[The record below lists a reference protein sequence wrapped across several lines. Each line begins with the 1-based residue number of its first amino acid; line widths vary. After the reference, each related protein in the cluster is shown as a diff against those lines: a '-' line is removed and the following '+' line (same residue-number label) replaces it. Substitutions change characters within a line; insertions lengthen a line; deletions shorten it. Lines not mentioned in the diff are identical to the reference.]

1 MMFTEKAMKAAEE
14 KFSRLLEKA
23 GEKKREEI
31 LSRLAQAEKTESDD
45 VIAAI
50 KWIYAN
56 SPLSD
61 LANYDFEIFQSCA
74 EHGVFLRENSPFA
87 KDLPEDIFLNYVL
100 HVRVNEE
107 ELCDCR
113 KFFYG
118 LLADRVNSLSM
129 HDAIIEAN
137 YWNAENVMY
146 QATDSRT
153 ISALGAY
160 YSAYGR
166 CGEESGFL
174 RGIDRNA
181 RGTYFERPKDAL
193 IECLDDFLKNGFSR
207 ELLESRAKG
216 AV

>member
-31 LSRLAQAEKTESDD
+31 LSRLAQAEKMESAD

-118 LLADRVNSLSM
+118 LLADRVNGLSM

-166 CGEESGFL
+166 CGEESAFGVNVYRAIGIPARQIYTPRWAHCDDNHAWVEVYCDGAWHFL
-174 RGIDRNA
+174 
-181 RGTYFERPKDAL
+181 
-193 IECLDDFLKNGFSR
+193 
-207 ELLESRAKG
+207 
-216 AV
+216 